1 MWMQRPIVMF
11 ACCWVLGIYFA
22 VSLSNEQ
29 AAIATGGLVL
39 CMPLMMKL
47 RWLRL
52 AYAVA
57 YAGALIASQVS
68 FVWYDTQQI
77 TSIPI
82 EQEPL
87 LGDHIAGVLYGVIG
101 SPVERDGDK
110 IQFRLR
116 ADTWLPDQKPA
127 AKLNSE
133 WILVTLFLKQ
143 EQEIQQ
149 ALQWRQA
156 ERIKITGQLLRP
168 AEADNFGAFNY
179 RQYLKNEHVYWIFQ
193 VKGTSSVEVIRGV
206 QVWSIDAVKA
216 KVEELRKYGASLYA
230 RMLPL
235 DQSTYMQGLVLG
247 LRSDLDVGIEQ
258 SFAQLGLTHIL
269 AISGLHVAVFVGTC
283 MLLLK
288 RMRLTKERSLLVV
301 IMLIPAYV
309 LFTGAS
315 PSVIRA
321 GLMSMLALIG
331 LRQGWMKDGLHLL
344 CISLLL
350 MLWWE
355 PYYALNVSFQ
365 LSYAVTAGLII
376 GVPPVVKVLPGTWP
390 MWLRSSLTVTVVAQF
405 MSFPLTVYYFN
416 QVSLLSLFANF
427 LFVPFISLLVLPLGT
442 LTLVMAAISDTIAQ
456 PFAWVLSQ
464 FNEWTFGMVKIVAD
478 IEGAIMIWPRPPVW
492 WIAVYYTC
500 LLYMVKAMYQLAAN
514 DAERAFR
521 RALDDTVPLDGFHTI
536 PSNTD
541 RPIWIRFNVMLF
553 AFVLLWIQGYH
564 MGRPESTTISFIDV
578 GQGDSILIRTAGGR
592 NVLVDGG
599 GTISFAKPGEQW
611 KQRRKPYEVG
621 KSRLV
626 PLLKQRGIRHLD
638 AVILTHG
645 DTDHAGGLHAV
656 LEHMP
661 VDRLIMNGTW
671 KRSSTMEKLYQL
683 ALQRRISV
691 VSWRA
696 GDQWLLDNETRL
708 DVLYPIHNS
717 NKEIALLDEQN
728 DASLVMLLSMMNSG
742 HKATLLLT
750 GDIGSQGELDML
762 DEWRTA
768 QKESAFASSRLDML
782 KVAHHGSKTSTSEA
796 WIRYWRPKASV
807 ISAGRNNRYGHPH
820 EQVLRTLQEAGSSI
834 YRTDI
839 QGEVQAIMTDQ
850 GLKVRVKRDR
860 MAQ

>member
-1 MWMQRPIVMF
+1 MFMQRPIVIF
-11 ACCWVLGIYFA
+11 ACCWVLGIHLA
-22 VSLSNEQ
+22 AALPVQQ
-29 AAIATGGLVL
+29 AAIAIAGLIL
-39 CMPLMMKL
+39 CIPVMVKL
-47 RWLRL
+47 RLLRL
-52 AYAVA
+52 SYASV
-57 YAGALIASQVS
+57 YALALIAALVS
-68 FVWYDTQQI
+68 FIWYDTQQI

-82 EQEPL
+82 EREL
-87 LGDHIAGVLYGVIG
+87 LPGEHISGALYGVIG
-101 SPVERDGDK
+101 SPIERDGDK

-116 ADTWLPDQKPA
+116 ADKWLPDQEPEIN
-127 AKLNSE
+127 LDSE
-133 WILVTLFLKQ
+133 WILVTLLLKQ

-149 ALQWRQA
+149 AQQWRQA
-156 ERIKITGQLLRP
+156 EYIKITGQLMRP
-168 AEADNFGAFNY
+168 GEADNFGAFNY
-179 RQYLKNEHVYWIFQ
+179 RQYLKNEHIYWLFQ
-193 VKGTSSVEVIRGV
+193 GKGVSSVQVIRKI
-206 QVWSIDAVKA
+206 QLWSIDAAKG
-216 KVEELRKYGASLYA
+216 KVEELRKYGASLYD
-230 RMLPL
+230 RMLPN

-247 LRSDLDVGIEQ
+247 LRSDLDVDIEQ

-288 RMRLTKERSLLVV
+288 RMRLTKERSLTVV

-331 LRQGWMKDGLHLL
+331 IRQGWMRDGLHLL

-376 GVPPVVKVLPGTWP
+376 GVPPVMKVLPVSWP
-390 MWLRSSLTVTVVAQF
+390 VWLRSSLTVTVVAQL

-427 LFVPFISLLVLPLGT
+427 LFVPFISLIVLPLGT
-442 LTLVMAAISDTIAQ
+442 LTLVIAAISDTIAQ
-456 PFAWVLSQ
+456 PFVWLLSQ
-464 FNEWTFGMVKIVAD
+464 FNQWTFGMVKIVAD

-492 WIAVYYTC
+492 WIAVYYIC
-500 LLYMVKAMYQLAAN
+500 LLFMLKAMHQLAAN
-514 DAERAFR
+514 RAERAFR
-521 RALDDTVPLDGFHTI
+521 HQVDDTVPLEGFHTI
-536 PSNTD
+536 PRSAD
-541 RPIWIRFNVMLF
+541 RPIWIRFNVVLC
-553 AFVLLWIQGYH
+553 AFVLLWIHGYH
-564 MGRPESTTISFIDV
+564 VGQPESTTISFIDI
-578 GQGDSILIRTAGGR
+578 GQGDSILIRTAGGS

-656 LEHMP
+656 LEHVP

-671 KRSSTMEKLYQL
+671 KRSSTMEQLYHL
-683 ALQRRISV
+683 AHNRHIPV

-696 GDQWLLDNETRL
+696 GDQWVLDDETRL
-708 DVLYPIHNS
+708 DVLYPIQDLN
-717 NKEIALLDEQN
+717 NGIALLDDQN
-728 DASLVMLLSMMNSG
+728 DASLVMLLSMMSG
-742 HKATLLLT
+742 EQKATLLLT
-750 GDIGSQGELDML
+750 GDIGAKGELDML
-762 DEWRTA
+762 DEWR
-768 QKESAFASSRLDML
+768 SAGKGMASARERLDML
-782 KVAHHGSKTSTSEA
+782 KVAHHGSKTSTSED
-796 WIRYWRPKASV
+796 WVSYWRPKAGV

-820 EQVLRTLQEAGSSI
+820 DQVLRTLQEAGSSI
-834 YRTDI
+834 YRTDL
-839 QGEVQAIMTDQ
+839 QGEVQVVMTDQ

-860 MAQ
+860 IAQ